1 MFDKQTLDPPACAD
15 LIRRSERVVALTG
28 AGISTAAGIPDFRGP
43 KGLYVTRQYD
53 PESVFDISAFRRNP
67 EPFYEFTR
75 DFLGVIDSLE
85 PTDTHRFLA
94 QLEADGCLTAV
105 VTQNIDSLHQKAG
118 SQRVVS
124 VHGDYWTSHCLDC
137 GLEYDLEQMDTM
149 VRETKVPRCS
159 CDGVI
164 KPDVVFYGEAV
175 RDLEVAASVVGAS
188 DLLLVLGSTL
198 LVYPAAFLPEQAG
211 GDVVV
216 VNRGEVGLAPGP
228 GRYFAEADLDEY
240 FGEVAQYL
248 EKVKDRSGTSSPAV

>member
-1 MFDKQTLDPPACAD
+1 MLGKQTLNPATCAD

-28 AGISTAAGIPDFRGP
+28 AGVSTAAGIPDFRGP

-53 PESVFDISAFRRNP
+53 PDTVFDISAFRHNP

-85 PTDTHRFLA
+85 PTVTHRFLA
-94 QLEADGCLTAV
+94 QLEADGRLVAV
-105 VTQNIDSLHQKAG
+105 VTQNIDSLHQRAG
-118 SQRVVS
+118 SQRVIS

-137 GLEYDLEQMDTM
+137 GREYDLDSMEQM
-149 VRETKVPRCS
+149 VRETDIPRCS

-175 RDLEVAASVVGAS
+175 RDLEAAASVIGAS

-198 LVYPAAFLPEQAG
+198 VVYPAAFLPEQAG
-211 GDVVV
+211 GDIVV
-216 VNRGEVGLAPGP
+216 VNRGEVGLTPGP
-228 GRYFAEADLDEY
+228 GRFFVDADLDEY
-240 FGEVAQYL
+240 FGEVAHHL
-248 EKVKDRSGTSSPAV
+248 GN